1 MFQNN
6 PYNVLSKTISFE
18 NVQQIGEML
27 TLKTLR
33 GLSKY
38 PQVCYQQLYLNQI
51 VSALHFYI
59 RKMAAILCVDNRRF
73 FMIAHLE

>member
-6 PYNVLSKTISFE
+6 PYNVLSKTISCE
-18 NVQQIGEML
+18 NVQQMGEML
-27 TLKTLR
+27 TLKALR

-38 PQVCYQQLYLNQI
+38 PQVYYQQLYLNQI
-51 VSALHFYI
+51 VSTFHFYI

-73 FMIAHLE
+73 FMIAH